1 MAHKTVGLWRRPRFH
16 LRVARL
22 IDVRAVRNGGD
33 GANTVLEKRTLSGT
47 FAAARRQGTVTGRRA
62 RREAGIGYLLLAPSL
77 FGIAAFLLFPI
88 LVVIWLSM
96 TSWDLLAPARF
107 VGAENFSAVF
117 TQPRFLGSMLV
128 TVLFVAMVIPLQ
140 TGLGLLAAV
149 LLSRGLPGSAFLRV
163 IYVIP
168 WISAP
173 LALGVVW
180 KWIFA
185 PTGGALNA
193 VLGSNTAWLSSPVL
207 ALPAVA
213 TVSIWSQVGYVALFF
228 TAGLAAIPA
237 QLLDAARIDGANA
250 WQVFWQVKLPL
261 LRPTMFF
268 VLVTGI
274 IASFQAFDTIYALT
288 PNGGP
293 QGTTDVI
300 ATRIYSE
307 AFQTFSLGRASA
319 MALVLFVVLVAV
331 TLVQH
336 FYFRKRITYDLS

>member
-1 MAHKTVGLWRRPRFH
+1 MAS
-16 LRVARL
+16 RL
-22 IDVRAVRNGGD
+22 
-33 GANTVLEKRTLSGT
+33 
-47 FAAARRQGTVTGRRA
+47 A
-62 RREAGIGYLLLAPSL
+62 RREAGIGYLLLTPSL
-77 FGIAAFLLFPI
+77 FGILAFLVFPI
-88 LVVIWLSM
+88 LVVIWLSLN
-96 TSWDLLAPARF
+96 SWDLLSPARF
-107 VGAENFSAVF
+107 IGLRNFTTVF
-117 TQPRFLGSMLV
+117 ADPAFLRSMLV
-128 TVLFVAMVIPLQ
+128 TVLFVLMVIPLQ
-140 TGLGLLAAV
+140 TALGLLAAV
-149 LLSRGLPGSAFLRV
+149 LLSRGLPGSALLRV
-163 IYVIP
+163 VYVIP
-168 WISAP
+168 WICAP

-193 VLGSNTAWLSSPVL
+193 VLGGTTAWLSDPLL

-228 TAGLAAIPA
+228 TAGLAAIPE
-237 QLLDAARIDGANA
+237 QVTDAARIDGANA

-274 IASFQAFDTIYALT
+274 ISSFQAFDSIYALT

-300 ATRIYSE
+300 ATRIYGE
-307 AFQTFSLGRASA
+307 AFQTFNLGRASV

-331 TLVQH
+331 TLAQQ

>member
-1 MAHKTVGLWRRPRFH
+1 
-16 LRVARL
+16 VASKL
-22 IDVRAVRNGGD
+22 
-33 GANTVLEKRTLSGT
+33 
-47 FAAARRQGTVTGRRA
+47 A

-77 FGIAAFLLFPI
+77 FGILAFLVLPI
-88 LVVIWLSM
+88 LVVIWLSLN
-96 TSWDLLAPARF
+96 SWDLLSPARY
-107 VGAENFSAVF
+107 VGLDNFAHVF
-117 TQPRFLGSMLV
+117 ADRAFLRSLGV
-128 TVLFVAMVIPLQ
+128 TLLFVLLVIPAQ
-140 TGLGLLAAV
+140 TALGLFAAT

-168 WISAP
+168 WICAP

-193 VLGSNTAWLSSPVL
+193 VLGANTAWLSDPVL

-213 TVSIWSQVGYVALFF
+213 AVSIWSQVGYVTLFF
-228 TAGLAAIPA
+228 MAGLAAVPD

-250 WQVFWQVKLPL
+250 WQTFWQVKLPL

-268 VLVTGI
+268 VLVTGVI
-274 IASFQAFDTIYALT
+274 SSFQAFDTIYALT

-293 QGTTDVI
+293 QGSTDVI
-300 ATRIYSE
+300 ATRIYAE
-307 AFQTFSLGRASA
+307 AFQTFNLGRASV
-319 MALVLFVVLVAV
+319 MALVLFAVLVLV
-331 TLVQH
+331 TLAQQ